1 MKTII
6 GSKDITVFLTGRVDS
21 VNAPEVE
28 GELFDIAECNK
39 GKKLVLDSS
48 EMEYIS
54 SAGLRVLMKLKK
66 KYNDFEL
73 INVTP
78 DIYEILSTTGFT
90 EILTIHKKLKEITVN
105 EENFIGAGANGK
117 VYRLDD
123 ERIVKVYNPI
133 SNPPEKIERE
143 KAAARQAF
151 VHGIPSA
158 IPFDIVKIDGMY
170 GMIYELIN
178 ADTLGKY
185 INSHPEEM
193 EKYVVDSIPHRNT
206 FIHGDFHPGNI
217 MLSDGEMFLIDMTD
231 ASIGHPVIDLLGMFQ
246 LMKLLPLKRP
256 AIAPRYTGMKMEL
269 SVGMWDAFLR
279 RYLGTDDASKIS
291 EVEKVLGIYGFIRSL
306 GGVTFSD
313 EVPDGVRR
321 EQAAKII
328 HCILQGIEQGITNVD
343 FL

>member
-151 VHGIPSA
+151 VQ
-158 IPFDIVKIDGMY
+158 DITKEHKCKDCSWYTIG
-170 GMIYELIN
+170 N
-178 ADTLGKY
+178 TL
-185 INSHPEEM
+185 
-193 EKYVVDSIPHRNT
+193 
-206 FIHGDFHPGNI
+206 
-217 MLSDGEMFLIDMTD
+217 
-231 ASIGHPVIDLLGMFQ
+231 
-246 LMKLLPLKRP
+246 
-256 AIAPRYTGMKMEL
+256 
-269 SVGMWDAFLR
+269 
-279 RYLGTDDASKIS
+279 
-291 EVEKVLGIYGFIRSL
+291 
-306 GGVTFSD
+306 
-313 EVPDGVRR
+313 
-321 EQAAKII
+321 
-328 HCILQGIEQGITNVD
+328 
-343 FL
+343 